1 MKFINILTSISVVAA
16 LSACA
21 PTRAQYDA
29 LQTTLEGSPQVRA
42 QAIADCTKRHW
53 SSERTGNLAKL
64 MNVREKQAKSTFCNR
79 LHGGLASGRITYED
93 VKSVWSTPTPNMI
106 RVMQGR

>member
-1 MKFINILTSISVVAA
+1 MRIINILTPILLVTA

-29 LQTTLEGSPQVRA
+29 LQTTLEGSPKARA
-42 QAIADCTKRHW
+42 QVTANCTRKHW
-53 SSERTGNLAKL
+53 SAEKTGNLARL
-64 MNVREKQAKSTFCNR
+64 MNVPEKRAKSTFCNR

-93 VKSVWSTPTPNMI
+93 VKSVWSTPTSNMI